1 MPVGVMANVA
11 AVLLGTLIGGGL
23 RKVLPKRLAEEL
35 PKVFGVCSFT
45 IGVMAVIGVQ
55 TLPMVIMAV
64 ILGFAIGELTN
75 LSQHIS
81 NVFSGAL
88 DKLPF
93 RIAGDREEYM
103 EVYLLVVLMF
113 AMSGTGLFGALTEGM
128 SGDASVLLSKSVLD
142 FFTAVLF
149 GAVLGF
155 AQVLVC
161 LPQAAILTLCLL
173 LAKAILPLV
182 SPGMIADFK
191 ACGGLITM
199 VTGLS
204 VSKILKV
211 RAINLVPALI
221 LVMPLVGLYGWILS
235 CFA

>member
-1 MPVGVMANVA
+1 MPIGIIANVT
-11 AVLLGTLIGGGL
+11 AVLIGTVIGGGL
-23 RKVLPKRLAEEL
+23 RRVLPRQLAEEL

-45 IGVMAVIGVQ
+45 IGLVSVIGVQ

-64 ILGFAIGELTN
+64 ILGFALGELTKLN
-75 LSQHIS
+75 QHIS
-81 NVFSGAL
+81 GLFSRAL

-93 RIAGDREEYM
+93 RISGDREEYM
-103 EVYLLVVLMF
+103 EMYLLVVLMF

-161 LPQAAILTLCLL
+161 LPQTVTLTLCFL

-182 SPGMIADFK
+182 TPVMIADFK
-191 ACGGLITM
+191 ACGGLLTM

-211 RAINLVPALI
+211 RAINLVPALV
-221 LVMPLVGLYGWILS
+221 LVMPLVGLYGWLLS

>member
-1 MPVGVMANVA
+1 MPIGVMANVA
-11 AVLLGTLIGGGL
+11 AVLIGTLIGGGL
-23 RKVLPKRLAEEL
+23 RRMLPQRLAEEL

-45 IGVMAVIGVQ
+45 IGVVSVIGVQ

-75 LSQHIS
+75 LSRHIS
-81 NVFSGAL
+81 GAFSGAL
-88 DKLPF
+88 EKLPF
-93 RIAGDREEYM
+93 RISGDREEYM
-103 EVYLLVVLMF
+103 ETYLLVVLMF

-161 LPQAAILTLCLL
+161 PPQAAILTLCFL

-182 SPGMIADFK
+182 TPVMIADFK
-191 ACGGLITM
+191 ACGGLLTM

-211 RAINLVPALI
+211 RAINLAPALV
-221 LVMPLVGLYGWILS
+221 LVMPLVGLYGWLLS
-235 CFA
+235 CLA